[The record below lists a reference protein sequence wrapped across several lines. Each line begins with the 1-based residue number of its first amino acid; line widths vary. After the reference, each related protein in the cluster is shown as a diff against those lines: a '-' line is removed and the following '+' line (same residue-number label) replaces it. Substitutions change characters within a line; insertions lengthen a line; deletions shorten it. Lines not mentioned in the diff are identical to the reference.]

1 MCAVERLFDF
11 FPLEV
16 RKLGSPG
23 DDIVNRNKQTA
34 QWLMPSQGTDRH
46 VVDFSDDVAGTDDQ
60 VYTSKKSTCS
70 WVKIENKVST
80 NMAVES
86 DPDVLDLLFDK
97 SAGIL
102 KSELPDIQTLDFVS
116 YHVIHLTVTSC

>member
-1 MCAVERLFDF
+1 M
-11 FPLEV
+11 
-16 RKLGSPG
+16 
-23 DDIVNRNKQTA
+23 
-34 QWLMPSQGTDRH
+34 
-46 VVDFSDDVAGTDDQ
+46 DFSGDVAGTDEQ

-70 WVKIENKVST
+70 WVKIENEVST

-116 YHVIHLTVTSC
+116 YHVIHLIVTSC